1 MFIIRM
7 ASFWFHIVL
16 IMAFMISPLLSF
28 TSKASSISSSP
39 ALFTSLHPSS
49 VQGLPPDIAP
59 LLPSPGPLVP
69 NTPTDNSIPTIPSNP
84 SPPNPDELVSPGP
97 SAFSPFGPLPV
108 SSAAS
113 TDLFWILNL
122 AAFAGEAAYILVYA
136 AS

>member
-16 IMAFMISPLLSF
+16 IMAFMVSPLLSF
-28 TSKASSISSSP
+28 TSKASTITASP
-39 ALFTSLHPSS
+39 ALFTTPHPSS

-59 LLPSPGPLVP
+59 LLPSPGPVVP
-69 NTPTDNSIPTIPSNP
+69 NTPADNSIPTIPSNP
-84 SPPNPDELVSPGP
+84 SPPNPDESASLGP
-97 SAFSPFGPLPV
+97 SSAFSPLPA

-113 TDLFWILNL
+113 TDLFWTLNL
-122 AAFAGEAAYILVYA
+122 AAFAGAAAYILVYA